1 MKNMRKKISIIFTLV
16 CILAFSITAYARNEA
31 VTISSAE
38 ATTSTVT
45 VSGTT
50 NALAVMV
57 QVRDDED
64 NIIKMESFGTVSG
77 AFSGTI
83 DDLSLKADTEYTVF
97 VADYEGGDWTK
108 ITVKVPAATTEA
120 TTEATTAQTT
130 QETTE
135 TTTQTT
141 AEDTTKSEKAAT
153 TTPKAPQ
160 TGDKTPLYII
170 FSLMLISGGLL
181 LSMETKRNL
190 VEVITKLKKE

>member
-1 MKNMRKKISIIFTLV
+1 MKKFKKKISLILTIICL
-16 CILAFSITAYARNEA
+16 LAFSVTAFAKNEA

-38 ATTSTVT
+38 ATKTTVT

-57 QVRDDED
+57 QVRDAED

-77 AFSGTI
+77 SFSGTI
-83 DDLSLKADTEYTVF
+83 DDLSIKADTEYTVF

-120 TTEATTAQTT
+120 TTEATTTATT
-130 QETTE
+130 EATTE
-135 TTTQTT
+135 TTT
-141 AEDTTKSEKAAT
+141 EGGKAAT

-160 TGDKTPLYII
+160 TGDETPLYIT
-170 FSLMLISGGLL
+170 FSLMFISGGLFI
-181 LSMETKRNL
+181 SMVTRRSLAK
-190 VEVITKLKKE
+190 VITKSKKK